1 MQYQIALQ
9 TSKDRLKLFNEQLNN
24 QYETKHDISL
34 LLIEHD
40 KRIDQLKKLLSNLGV
55 HLIVFYIKLL
65 IIYTSLILI
74 VFNYNVGIFKY

>member
-40 KRIDQLKKLLSNLGV
+40 KRIDKLKKLLSNLGV
-55 HLIVFYIKLL
+55 HLIVFYIKY
-65 IIYTSLILI
+65 I
-74 VFNYNVGIFKY
+74 